1 MDAPQQSEPTSD
13 LPEVAADHTS
23 PENKWLRAMKAPGVT
38 PMMTQFLEIKAD
50 YPDCLLFYR
59 MGDFYELFFEDA
71 EKASA
76 ALDITLTKRGKLSGE
91 DIPMAGVP
99 VHAAENYLA
108 RLIKR
113 GFKVAVC
120 EQTEDPAAAKAR
132 GSKAVVRR
140 EVVRLVTPG
149 TLTEDTLLNPKSHN
163 YLVAVGRAHQ
173 DLSLA
178 VADMSTGEFFILPT
192 KAGRLDAD
200 LARLNPGEILVSD
213 STASDDGIAAALFDW
228 RSAISPIDDS
238 FFDSRTGKK
247 RLETLYDVSTLD
259 GFGNFSRADLAGAG
273 ALIDYLEDTQKGKLP
288 NLNTPVRLSA
298 DGTMMIDAATRRSL
312 ELTRT
317 QTGESQ
323 GSLLSVIDRT
333 VTGPGARLL
342 AKRLSGPLTDPVR
355 IGERLDCVGFFVD
368 DSALRED
375 MRQGLKAAPDMERA
389 VTRLS
394 LGRGG
399 PRDLAGIQRALD
411 VAAAIKARLMVQKD
425 ALDET
430 PMRIEDAI
438 EDLGDHQGLTDE
450 LSRALVDEPPL
461 LARDGGF
468 IREGYSEALDEF
480 RTLRDQSRRLI
491 AALEQEYQTLTG
503 INSLKIKH
511 NNVLGYHV
519 DVTAKHADAMM
530 SAPLSDTFIHRQ
542 TLANAVRFSSAE
554 LSKLAGKISEAGDR
568 ALALEQELFASLTA
582 AVLEAAGPISLAAD
596 ALAMLDVTSAL
607 ATLSLETNLVRPDV
621 DDSQAFDV
629 KGGRHLVVE
638 EALKQSSNASFVA
651 NDCSLG
657 AEDRLWLLT
666 GPNMAGKSTFLRQN
680 ALMAVLA
687 QMGSY
692 VPASE
697 AHIGI
702 VDRLFSRVGASDDL
716 AHGRSTFMVE
726 MVETAAILNQAGP
739 RSLVIL
745 DEIGR
750 GTATYDGLS
759 IAWAAVEHLHNINQS
774 RALFATHYHELTA
787 LKETLEAVSL
797 RSMKVREWKGD
808 VVFLHEVAPGAADRS
823 YGIQVAK
830 LAGLPAAVVAR
841 ARQVLDHLET
851 SDKNGGGSERLISD
865 LPLFQSSPTT
875 AAAPTDAGP
884 SAVEEKL
891 SDINPDSLSPKEAL
905 DLLYEL
911 KDLQ

>member
-1 MDAPQQSEPTSD
+1 MDAPHQSETQAPNDRVDHSD
-13 LPEVAADHTS
+13 NKAG
-23 PENKWLRAMKAPGVT
+23 NKWHRALKAPGVT
-38 PMMTQFLEIKAD
+38 PMMAQFLEIKAD

-71 EKASA
+71 EQASA

-99 VHAAENYLA
+99 VHAADNYLA

-163 YLVAVGRAHQ
+163 YLVAIGRAHK

-192 KAGRLDAD
+192 KSGRLDAD
-200 LARLNPGEILVSD
+200 LARLNPGEILAGEGTLAEENVE
-213 STASDDGIAAALFDW
+213 AALFDW
-228 RSAISPIDDS
+228 RSTVSPLSDS
-238 FFDSRTGKK
+238 LFDSRTGKT
-247 RLETLYDVSTLD
+247 RLQSLYDVATLD
-259 GFGNFSRADLAGAG
+259 GFGSFSRADLAAAG

-288 NLNTPVRLSA
+288 NLTPPTRLATDS
-298 DGTMMIDAATRRSL
+298 TMMIDAATRRSL

-317 QTGESQ
+317 QTGDTQ

-333 VTGPGARLL
+333 ITGAGARLL
-342 AKRLSGPLTDPVR
+342 AKRLSGPLTDPTR
-355 IGERLDCVGFFVD
+355 IGERLDCVGFFLD
-368 DSALRED
+368 DNSLRED
-375 MRQGLKAAPDMERA
+375 IRQALKSAPDMERA
-389 VTRLS
+389 ITRLS

-399 PRDLAGIQRALD
+399 PRDLAAIQQALS
-411 VAAAIKARLMVQKD
+411 VAAMVKGRLKAQRD

-438 EDLGDHQGLTDE
+438 EDLGDHAALVTE
-450 LSRALVDEPPL
+450 LAAALVDEPPL

-468 IREGYSEALDEF
+468 IRENYNSDLDEF
-480 RTLRDQSRRLI
+480 RLLRDQSRRLI
-491 AALEQEYQTLTG
+491 AGLEQEYQKLTC
-503 INSLKIKH
+503 INALKIKH

-530 SAPLSDTFIHRQ
+530 APPLNETFIHRQ

-554 LSKLAGKISEAGDR
+554 LSRLAGKISEAGDR
-568 ALALEQELFASLTA
+568 ALALEQELFSKLSTL
-582 AVLEAAGPISLAAD
+582 VLNVAGPISLAAE
-596 ALAMLDVTSAL
+596 ALAMLDVTSSLGTL
-607 ATLSLETNLVRPDV
+607 AIEETLIRPEV

-629 KGGRHLVVE
+629 KGGRHMVVE
-638 EALKQSSNASFVA
+638 QAMRKSSNASFVA

-657 AEDRLWLLT
+657 TDDRLWLLT

-680 ALMAVLA
+680 ALIAVLA
-687 QMGSY
+687 QMGCY

-808 VVFLHEVAPGAADRS
+808 VVFLHEVAQGAADRS

-830 LAGLPAAVVAR
+830 LAGLPGAVVER
-841 ARQVLDHLET
+841 ARQVLDHLE
-851 SDKNGGGSERLISD
+851 SGDKDGGGAERLISD
-865 LPLFQSSPTT
+865 LPLFQSTPTT
-875 AAAPTDAGP
+875 AAP
-884 SAVEEKL
+884 SRQETNAVEERL
-891 SDINPDSLSPKEAL
+891 QDVNPDVLSPKEAL